1 MTRRGLLM
9 QLAAQSGGHPEITAG
24 KLMALESVLGALAA
38 ELRSRDPAAARAVA
52 ERLGEL
58 APPVGVIGEG
68 ILVARGLAQGHNSVI
83 RRIVGRLTGGA

>member
-38 ELRSRDPAAARAVA
+38 ELRERDPAAARAVA
-52 ERLGEL
+52 ERLGDL
-58 APPVGVIGEG
+58 KPPVGVVGEG
-68 ILVARGLAQGHNSVI
+68 VMVARRLAQGHNSVV
-83 RRIVGRLTGGA
+83 RRIVKKLRGG

>member
-9 QLAAQSGGHPEITAG
+9 QLAAQSRGHPEITAG

-38 ELRSRDPAAARAVA
+38 ELRERDPAAARAVA

-58 APPVGVIGEG
+58 AAPVGVVGEG
-68 ILVARGLAQGHNSVI
+68 VMVGRRLAQGHNSVV
-83 RRIVGRLTGGA
+83 RRIVKKLRGG